1 MNPNPKES
9 VEPVVEPEYEKY
21 RREKHE
27 KMTTPA
33 EVVGDLVIESLGSPM
48 TGCERIITGESNEV
62 YSIKTESGK
71 EAIIRISHGKISK
84 FERERW
90 AFEQCAK
97 VGAKTPS
104 MIWVGSKEL
113 ETGKIHICV
122 ETKIE
127 GVGLDKV
134 IDATDPDKKLKLRK
148 LLNSVG
154 KTLSRIH
161 SIRTK
166 GYGVLD
172 GNGNGENTSVV
183 EMVLGNKNVMKDD
196 ILKYLADRPEDAE
209 IIIRAYEILVEQV
222 DQNENSDPRLV
233 HNDFSPQN
241 ILVHNGQIFVIDF
254 ESAQGGNPLIDF
266 ALWEA
271 KHGKEYPTEY
281 IQEGYEDQ
289 ELFSGDFQK
298 RLNFWKLYRCL
309 GKLRYCLR
317 EKKLKAADKALESI
331 KQAISF
337 LSSPSK

>member
-9 VEPVVEPEYEKY
+9 VEPVAEPEYEKY

-27 KMTTPA
+27 KMTTSP
-33 EVVGDLVIESLGSPM
+33 EVIGDIVIESLGSPM
-48 TGCERIITGESNEV
+48 AGCERIVAGESNEV
-62 YSIKTESGK
+62 YCIKTESGN
-71 EAIIRISHGKISK
+71 EAIIRISHGKNSK

-104 MIWVGSKEL
+104 MIWIGSKEL
-113 ETGKIHICV
+113 ETGKIHVCV
-122 ETKIE
+122 ETKIQ
-127 GVGLDKV
+127 GVSLDKV
-134 IDATDPDKKLKLRK
+134 IDATDPEKEPKLRK
-148 LLNSVG
+148 LLNEVG

-166 GYGVLD
+166 GFGVLD
-172 GNGNGENTSVV
+172 GNGNGENSSVT
-183 EMVLGNKNVMKDD
+183 EMVLGNKDVIKDD
-196 ILKYLADRPEDAE
+196 ILKHLADRPDDAE
-209 IIIRAYEILVEQV
+209 TIISAYEILTEQV
-222 DQNENSDPRLV
+222 GENESSDPRLV

-241 ILVHNGQIFVIDF
+241 MLVHNGQIFVIDF

-281 IQEGYEDQ
+281 IQGGYENQ

-298 RLNFWKLYRCL
+298 RLNFWKLHRCL

-337 LSSPSK
+337 LSSPAK